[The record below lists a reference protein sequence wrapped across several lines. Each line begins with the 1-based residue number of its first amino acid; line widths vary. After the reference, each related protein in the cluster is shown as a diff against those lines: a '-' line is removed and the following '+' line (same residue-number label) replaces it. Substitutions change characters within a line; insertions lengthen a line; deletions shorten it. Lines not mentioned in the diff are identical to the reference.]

1 MIRTARP
8 YALAVTLLATIFAA
22 TVIWASTPP
31 NAATATPAN
40 ILGTDGRYTL
50 LFLGSDKRCPKS
62 VKVKKK
68 WITVMTE
75 RCATGTVDTTE
86 WTWSPRN
93 DRVYKAPKSQAGSE
107 RTDVIMLLTVDPFS
121 GQTAAYSIPRDLV
134 GFPLKRSIAKSFGRA
149 GSATF
154 NEPVNALF
162 VRAQQ
167 YAGTNMKT
175 KSQRVAWSNMLA
187 WERSV
192 VAGNL
197 VAENIAFGLG
207 IEIDDWTLTTFG
219 TADIM
224 GATLDRLDE
233 SVPADTIVQ
242 LDDKTRFAACR
253 TNTLRKIRG
262 SGSSSLD
269 RNLASNAKYGDLL
282 FLRPGPVDDWWPK
295 SKNYGWLYANCK
307 EPNTSKTVRTTSP
320 YFVEGSCD
328 ITALLTAKTNESC
341 SFRVPSNLWSGFGR
355 SRKFDGVIQRANRH
369 PRLVAGITLR
379 VLEAGRFRAATLAS
393 LMNLRWYKKGPPLVR
408 GTITTANVEAIF
420 NVIEFAKPAL
430 LLGPDVAGGWKSLI
444 MSGGTD
450 TTKKCTIA
458 GGGMR
463 FSAKGSTTK
472 ATLKNLTNTMKCT
485 TAWLAPYFG
494 PVADHLNE
502 GPPVAP

>member
-8 YALAVTLLATIFAA
+8 YVLAVTLLATIFTA

-31 NAATATPAN
+31 TPAAATPAN

-50 LFLGSDKRCPKS
+50 LFLGSDKRCAKR
-62 VKVKKK
+62 VGKKM
-68 WITVMTE
+68 IMTE
-75 RCATGTVDTTE
+75 RCDTGTVEATE
-86 WTWSPRN
+86 WNWSPRN
-93 DRVYKAPKSQAGSE
+93 DKAYGVPKSQSGSE
-107 RTDVIMLLTVDPFS
+107 RTDVILLLTVDPFS
-121 GQTAAYSIPRDLV
+121 GQTAAYSIPRDLY
-134 GFPLKRSIAKSFGRA
+134 GFPLKPSIAKSFGRA
-149 GSATF
+149 GSKIF
-154 NEPVNALF
+154 NDKINALF

-167 YAGTNMKT
+167 YARTNMT
-175 KSQRVAWSNMLA
+175 KSQAKAWDSMLA

-224 GATLDRLDE
+224 GATLDRLDG

-253 TNTLRKIRG
+253 ADALRKIRG
-262 SGSSSLD
+262 SGSSYLD

-282 FLRPGPVDDWWPK
+282 FLRPGRADNFPS
-295 SKNYGWLYANCK
+295 SKVYGWLYANCK
-307 EPNTSKTVRTTSP
+307 EPGTTKTVRTTSP

-341 SFRVPSNLWSGFGR
+341 SFRVPSTLWTGFGR
-355 SRKFDGVIQRANRH
+355 SRKFDGAIERANRH

-408 GTITTANVEAIF
+408 GTITPVDVEAIF

-430 LLGPDVAGGWKSLI
+430 ELGPDVAGGWKSLI

-450 TTKKCTIA
+450 KTKKCTIA

-472 ATLKNLTNTMKCT
+472 ATLKNFDNTMKCT

-494 PVADHLNE
+494 PVAGHLNE

>member
-31 NAATATPAN
+31 SPAAATPTN
-40 ILGTDGRYTL
+40 ILGKDGRYTL
-50 LFLGSDKRCPKS
+50 LFLGSDKRCAK
-62 VKVKKK
+62 KVKKNNK
-68 WITVMTE
+68 WVIVMTE
-75 RCATGTVDTTE
+75 RCDTGTVNATE
-86 WTWSPRN
+86 WTWSPGN
-93 DRVYKAPKSQAGSE
+93 DKAYGVPKSQIGSE
-107 RTDVIMLLTVDPFS
+107 RTDVILLLTVDPFS
-121 GQTAAYSIPRDLV
+121 GQTAAYSIPRDLY
-134 GFPLKRSIAKSFGRA
+134 GFPLKPSIAKSFGRA
-149 GSATF
+149 GSKTF
-154 NEPVNALF
+154 NEKINALF

-175 KSQRVAWSNMLA
+175 ESQKIAWGNMLA

-224 GATLDRLDE
+224 GEVLDRLDG

-262 SGSSSLD
+262 SGSTEHD
-269 RNLASNAKYGDLL
+269 RFLASNAKYGELL
-282 FLRPGPVDDWWPK
+282 FLRPGRADNWP
-295 SKNYGWLYANCK
+295 SITNYGWINANCK
-307 EPNTSKTVRTTSP
+307 EPGTTKTVRTTSP
-320 YFVEGSCD
+320 YFVEGSCS
-328 ITALLTAKTNESC
+328 IIILLTAKTNESC
-341 SFRVPSNLWSGFGR
+341 SFRVPSSLWTGFGR
-355 SRKFDGVIQRANRH
+355 SRKFDGAGARANRH

-393 LMNLRWYKKGPPLVR
+393 LMNLRWYQKGPPLVR

-430 LLGPDVAGGWKSLI
+430 LLGPDVAGGWKSFL
-444 MSGGTD
+444 MAGGTD
-450 TTKKCTIA
+450 TARKCTIA
-458 GGGMR
+458 GANTR
-463 FSAKGSTTK
+463 FSAQGTTTK
-472 ATLKNLTNTMKCT
+472 ATLKNLANTMKCT

-494 PVADHLNE
+494 PVAGHLNE

>member
-1 MIRTARP
+1 VIRTARP
-8 YALAVTLLATIFAA
+8 YVLAVALLATIFTA

-31 NAATATPAN
+31 SPAAATPTN

-50 LFLGSDKRCPKS
+50 LFLGSDKRCAK
-62 VKVKKK
+62 KVGKTM
-68 WITVMTE
+68 IMTE
-75 RCATGTVDTTE
+75 RCDTGTVNATE
-86 WTWSPRN
+86 WTWSAANDKAAGVPR
-93 DRVYKAPKSQAGSE
+93 SQIGSE
-107 RTDVIMLLTVDPFS
+107 RTDAIMLLTVDPFS
-121 GQTAAYSIPRDLV
+121 GQTAAYSIPRDLY
-134 GFPLKRSIAKSFGRA
+134 GFPLKPSIAKSFGRA
-149 GSATF
+149 GSAIF
-154 NEPVNALF
+154 NDKINALF

-167 YAGTNMKT
+167 YARTNMT
-175 KSQRVAWSNMLA
+175 KSQMNAWDGMLA

-207 IEIDDWTLTTFG
+207 VEIDDWTLTTFG

-224 GATLDRLDE
+224 GEVLDRLDG
-233 SVPADTIVQ
+233 SVPTDTIVQ

-262 SGSSSLD
+262 SGSNYLD

-282 FLRPGPVDDWWPK
+282 FLRPGRADNFPS
-295 SKNYGWLYANCK
+295 SKVYGWTYANCK
-307 EPNTSKTVRTTSP
+307 EPGTTKTVRTTSP
-320 YFVEGSCD
+320 YFVEGSCS
-328 ITALLTAKTNESC
+328 IIALLTAPTNESC
-341 SFRVPSNLWSGFGR
+341 SFRVPSSLWTGFGR
-355 SRKFDGVIQRANRH
+355 SRKFDGAIERANRH

-393 LMNLRWYKKGPPLVR
+393 LMNLRWYQKGPPLVR

-420 NVIEFAKPAL
+420 NVVEFAKPAL

-444 MSGGTD
+444 MTGGTD
-450 TTKKCTIA
+450 KAKKCTIA

-463 FSAKGSTTK
+463 FSAQGTTTK
-472 ATLKNLTNTMKCT
+472 ATLKNLANTMKCT

-494 PVADHLNE
+494 PVAGHLNE

>member
-1 MIRTARP
+1 V
-8 YALAVTLLATIFAA
+8 LAVTLLATIFTA

-31 NAATATPAN
+31 SPATATPAN

-50 LFLGSDKRCPKS
+50 LFLGSDKRCAKR
-62 VKVKKK
+62 VGKKM
-68 WITVMTE
+68 IMTE
-75 RCATGTVDTTE
+75 RCDTGTVEATE
-86 WTWSPRN
+86 WNWSPRN
-93 DRVYKAPKSQAGSE
+93 DKAYGVPKSQIGSE
-107 RTDVIMLLTVDPFS
+107 RTDVILLLTVDPFS
-121 GQTAAYSIPRDLV
+121 GQTAAYSIPRDLY
-134 GFPLKRSIAKSFGRA
+134 GFPLKPSIAKSFGRA
-149 GSATF
+149 GSKIF
-154 NEPVNALF
+154 NDKINALF

-167 YAGTNMKT
+167 YARTNMT
-175 KSQRVAWSNMLA
+175 KSQAKAWDSMLA

-224 GATLDRLDE
+224 GATLDRLDG

-242 LDDKTRFAACR
+242 LDDKTRFAACHADA
-253 TNTLRKIRG
+253 LRKIRG
-262 SGSSSLD
+262 SGSSYLD
-269 RNLASNAKYGDLL
+269 RSLASNAKYGDLL
-282 FLRPGPVDDWWPK
+282 FLRPGRADNFPS
-295 SKNYGWLYANCK
+295 SKVYGWLYANCK
-307 EPNTSKTVRTTSP
+307 EPATTKTVRTTSP

-341 SFRVPSNLWSGFGR
+341 SFRVPSTLWTGFGR
-355 SRKFDGVIQRANRH
+355 SRKFDGAMERANRH

-408 GTITTANVEAIF
+408 GTITPANVEAIF

-430 LLGPDVAGGWKSLI
+430 ELGPDVAGGWKSLI

-450 TTKKCTIA
+450 KTKKCTIA

-463 FSAKGSTTK
+463 FSANGSNTK
-472 ATLKNLTNTMKCT
+472 ATLKILDNTMKCT

-494 PVADHLNE
+494 PVTEHLNE